1 MNSSRTLGGLIL
13 LTIALT
19 SAACS
24 KDTGATS
31 GPGKEQIKVGFVSNN
46 AYQFWTYAE
55 AGTTVAAKKYDV
67 EVVFRRPQSGTAA
80 EQKKIIEDLLAQ
92 DVKAIAIS
100 VNDPKNQRDFLN
112 EVADK
117 VPLITQDNDAPD
129 SKRRYYVGTNN
140 YAAGE
145 SAGKLVL
152 EAMPEGGTI
161 AIFVGLPEA
170 INGQERRQGLLDVLV
185 GQKNAQ
191 GDKFGKYTLVN
202 PPAYYDYVDTRKC
215 KDLAADALTA
225 LQNVEHLCFI
235 GLWEYNPPCLLQ
247 AVQQA
252 GRVGKVKMVAFDENE
267 VTLQGVKSGS
277 IYGTVVQQPYL
288 FGVESVKVMAA
299 LVRNDHQILDTLP
312 KDGKVYVPHRVIKKD
327 DVDAFQK
334 GLRAMLGK

>member
-1 MNSSRTLGGLIL
+1 MNSSRVLGGLALVAIL
-13 LTIALT
+13 LF

-24 KDTGATS
+24 K
-31 GPGKEQIKVGFVSNN
+31 GKEQIKVGFVSNN
-46 AYQFWTYAE
+46 AYQFWTIAE
-55 AGTTVAAKKYDV
+55 AGTTDAAKKYDV
-67 EVVFRRPQSGTAA
+67 EVLFRRPQSGQAA
-80 EQKKIIEDLLAQ
+80 EQKKIIEDLLSQ

-129 SKRRYYVGTNN
+129 TRRRYYVGTNN

-145 SAGKLVL
+145 AAGKLVQ
-152 EAMPEGGTI
+152 EALPDGGTI

-170 INGQERRQGLLDVLV
+170 INGQERRQGLLDVLA

-191 GDKFGKYTLVN
+191 GDKFGKYTLAN
-202 PPAYYDYVDTRKC
+202 PPAYYDYSDVRKC
-215 KDLAADALTA
+215 KDLAADALTS
-225 LQNVEHLCFI
+225 LQAMDRLCFI

-252 GRVGKVKMVAFDENE
+252 DRVGKVKIVAFDEND

-277 IYGTVVQQPYL
+277 IQGTVVQQPYL
-288 FGVESVKVMAA
+288 FGVESVRVMAA
-299 LVRNDHQILDTLP
+299 LVRNDRKVLDTLP
-312 KDGKVYVPHRVIKKD
+312 RDGKVYVPHRVIKKD

-334 GLRAMLGK
+334 DLRAKLGQS